1 MAQTF
6 SVDFINVQVVKN
18 TSADKKILDKVWSAL
33 SWAKNDSKK
42 VHSYLFKHMA
52 QVLPTNRLWLCET
65 QDSRADKKIQDL
77 NKSVD
82 QKITARG
89 TISYPM
95 TKKLIIY
102 KIILLIWA
110 VIKAHWLTENSG
122 TNSGLNSPF
131 LSMAVPKYV
140 W

>member
-1 MAQTF
+1 MTP
-6 SVDFINVQVVKN
+6 
-18 TSADKKILDKVWSAL
+18 KKCIG
-33 SWAKNDSKK
+33 
-42 VHSYLFKHMA
+42 YLFKHMA

-95 TKKLIIY
+95 TKKLKIY

-131 LSMAVPKYV
+131 LSMAVPKDV